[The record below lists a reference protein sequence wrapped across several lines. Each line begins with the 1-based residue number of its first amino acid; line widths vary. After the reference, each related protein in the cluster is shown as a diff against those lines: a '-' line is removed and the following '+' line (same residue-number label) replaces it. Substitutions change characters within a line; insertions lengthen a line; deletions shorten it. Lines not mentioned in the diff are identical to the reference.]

1 MGEEHNFFYLASD
14 WALDTAVGLAALE
27 VGALH
32 KVLLSGI
39 SEEAIVKEEV
49 DSHGNALL

>member
-1 MGEEHNFFYLASD
+1 MGEENNFFYLASD

>member
-1 MGEEHNFFYLASD
+1 MGEENIFFHLASD
-14 WALDTAVGLAALE
+14 WALDTVFGHAPLE

-39 SEEAIVKEEV
+39 SEEAIVKEVV
-49 DSHGNALL
+49 DSHVNALL